1 MESSHL
7 DVLKVWITMA
17 WADGRISSEEG
28 AALRRFINGSLAPGS
43 PAHRQAMEWLE
54 SPGEGDL
61 ASLSAL
67 TPDARAGIYMAAWR
81 IANID
86 GELAPAERVL
96 LDRLAEKL
104 ELSAATVKEIEG

>member
-28 AALRRFINGSLAPGS
+28 AALRRFISGSLAPGS
-43 PAHRQAMEWLE
+43 PAYHQAMEWLDTPD
-54 SPGEGDL
+54 SGDL
-61 ASLSAL
+61 ASLDKL
-67 TPDARAGIYMAAWR
+67 TPDAKAGIYMAAWR

-104 ELSAATVKEIEG
+104 ELTKATVAEIEG